1 MLKQVLVGNSG
12 LRSSQIALGTMT
24 FGEGRDWGCSADEA
38 MDILSRFVEA
48 GGTTIDTAPNY
59 ANGGS
64 EKIIGRFA
72 SGKRDEL
79 VLSTKY
85 TASSTKTP
93 LAGGNSRRSMVQSV
107 EASLKRL
114 DTDRID
120 LLWLHFWDFTTPLD
134 EILRAAD
141 DLTRAGKILY
151 FGLSDTPAWLA
162 SRAVTIAELRN
173 LAPVVAI
180 QLEYNVASR
189 GVETDLL
196 PMAENLGLSAFCWA
210 PLAAGALTDG
220 TARKRNSGKRLPSY
234 VQTARD
240 GLASI
245 AAKTGI
251 ASHHLALLWL
261 LGSGRN
267 LIPIVGARTS
277 DQLTEMVQAISASLD
292 AEIIDEI
299 SGLATPKLPFPT
311 KLIESDYLRTFA
323 LGTPERYDKPWPS
336 RC

>member
-1 MLKQVLVGNSG
+1 MNPDPGSLDNLRDIVELPAVSWWPLAPGWWIVIALVAVIAAVNGMRAWKQWKANAYRRAALEE
-12 LRSSQIALGTMT
+12 LRS
-24 FGEGRDWGCSADEA
+24 
-38 MDILSRFVEA
+38 
-48 GGTTIDTAPNY
+48 
-59 ANGGS
+59 
-64 EKIIGRFA
+64 
-72 SGKRDEL
+72 
-79 VLSTKY
+79 
-85 TASSTKTP
+85 
-93 LAGGNSRRSMVQSV
+93 
-107 EASLKRL
+107 
-114 DTDRID
+114 
-120 LLWLHFWDFTTPLD
+120 
-134 EILRAAD
+134 
-141 DLTRAGKILY
+141 
-151 FGLSDTPAWLA
+151 
-162 SRAVTIAELRN
+162 
-173 LAPVVAI
+173 
-180 QLEYNVASR
+180 
-189 GVETDLL
+189 
-196 PMAENLGLSAFCWA
+196 
-210 PLAAGALTDG
+210 AGALTDG